1 MTPRPNDTP
10 PPSPSISVGEE
21 EDEELILNEDEILE
35 EIDIPDD
42 QYDNEDDDDMDEDG
56 LPDGLRVVVE
66 ENENEEEE
74 VEDNSKLTF
83 SKHGKSVFCVAPHPQ
98 LEIVASGGEDDHAYI
113 WKRGS
118 GEVEQVL
125 DKWGDSVNQ
134 VVWSSDGS
142 MLAAS
147 DMGGQVRVYRVPG
160 FQQIWSFEVG
170 DILWLKWHSVANV
183 LFCGAD
189 SDMWMWKIPS
199 GDSKVFQ
206 GQGENN
212 ECATIL
218 PDGKRAMCGYRD
230 GSLRLFDLKSGSALH
245 TIRDGLGH
253 KDIVNC
259 LDSHDNNNL
268 VMSGSMDGTASLW
281 NTTSGKI
288 AGTFVCGEKQEENST
303 SSVESA
309 VFSQERN
316 GSMAVT
322 GTLDGVVT
330 VWDVATQVSRIS
342 SKVGSGITKLLVH
355 PAAPLIFASTMDGAV
370 RVLDIRTGD
379 AVAEYSGHS
388 ANVLDMGLAGDFLVT
403 SSDDGTCKV
412 FDCSSNSS

>member
-1 MTPRPNDTP
+1 MTPHPTNTP
-10 PPSPSISVGEE
+10 PPSPGISAGEE
-21 EDEELILNEDEILE
+21 EDDELILNEDDILE

-42 QYDNEDDDDMDEDG
+42 EVDQNEDDDDMEE
-56 LPDGLRVVVE
+56 DGLRVVVE
-66 ENENEEEE
+66 EQEE

-98 LEIVASGGEDDHAYI
+98 LDLVASGGEDDHAYI
-113 WKRGS
+113 WQRGS
-118 GEVEQVL
+118 GEVDHVL

-134 VVWSSDGS
+134 VAWSSDGG

-147 DMGGQVRVYRVPG
+147 DMGGQIRVYRVPG

-183 LFCGAD
+183 LFCGTVD

-199 GDSKVFQ
+199 GDSKIFQ
-206 GQGENN
+206 GQGEKT

-218 PDGKRAMCGYRD
+218 PDGKRAMCGYSD
-230 GSLRLFDLKSGSALH
+230 GSLRLFDLKTGSALH
-245 TIRDGLGH
+245 TISGGLGH

-259 LDSHDNNNL
+259 LDSHDNNTL

-281 NTTSGKI
+281 NTTSGKSV
-288 AGTFVCGEKQEENST
+288 GTFVCGAKQEENSS

-355 PAAPLIFASTMDGAV
+355 SAAPLIFASTMDGAV
-370 RVLDIRTGD
+370 RVVDIRTGA
-379 AVAEYSGHS
+379 AVAEYGGHT
-388 ANVLDMGLAGDFLVT
+388 ANVLDMGLAGDTLVT

-412 FDCSSNSS
+412 FDCSSNSPDI